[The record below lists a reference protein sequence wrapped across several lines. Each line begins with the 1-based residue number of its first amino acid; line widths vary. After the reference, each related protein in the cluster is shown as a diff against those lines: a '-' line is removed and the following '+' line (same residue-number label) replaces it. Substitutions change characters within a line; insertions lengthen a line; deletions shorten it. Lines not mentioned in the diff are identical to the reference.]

1 MDITQQMFSPLSVKS
16 TKRMD
21 LLIDTVLK
29 NLIKNKF
36 ELKAE
41 NDCFC
46 ENHHTERIVSALI
59 NCFLRIRTDL
69 QGLLITASTGIK
81 R

>member
-1 MDITQQMFSPLSVKS
+1 
-16 TKRMD
+16 MD

-69 QGLLITASTGIK
+69 QWVIDYSVNWYLMLIDHFSDANCCIS

>member
-1 MDITQQMFSPLSVKS
+1 MDS
-16 TKRMD
+16 
-21 LLIDTVLK
+21 LIDTVLK

-46 ENHHTERIVSALI
+46 ENHHTERIVCALI

-69 QGLLITASTGIK
+69 QGVLITASTGIK